1 MTQRAQAQKRLGLSI
16 CQKSPPVR
24 LFPKCGS
31 PGIGRGGVQGEGDQG
46 GEEVGL
52 GLYLELTAAGLD
64 KAGGNGQAQPAAAV
78 GTALVPPDEALG
90 VVQAGTEFCGRGVA
104 QGGHRLSLL
113 HREGQ
118 VHPGTGQGVFQGV
131 AQQILEHPV
140 EAVTVPLDEHRVVG
154 ELGAQLQPALL
165 DGLVHIRQG
174 LAEQAGQ
181 KADRSAVDSLSN
193 VVEQKADKTALSAA
207 EGRISALESGK
218 ADKTELAAQIRA
230 LSQSHE
236 ADTAALRSE
245 NCWVRLGEWSLTE
258 ESSLISLSFP
268 EIDKSR
274 FRQLRLHFHICG
286 VSALGNVILRMNQ
299 VSSGQYDT
307 GGINRTDGLYLSFT
321 NSLFAAGFAEWF
333 FIPGAAD
340 RLPCHVWYCSKAVM
354 NGSDSAALVG
364 ADWESLSSV
373 QFVPKDGTLC
383 APGSEFALYGLKR

>member
-1 MTQRAQAQKRLGLSI
+1 MASGQTQYYGLS
-16 CQKSPPVR
+16 QW
-24 LFPKCGS
+24 
-31 PGIGRGGVQGEGDQG
+31 E
-46 GEEVGL
+46 
-52 GLYLELTAAGLD
+52 AAD
-64 KAGGNGQAQPAAAV
+64 KVERVDFNSDNAKIDG
-78 GTALVPPDEALG
+78 ALHA
-90 VVQAGTEFCGRGVA
+90 
-104 QGGHRLSLL
+104 
-113 HREGQ
+113 
-118 VHPGTGQGVFQGV
+118 
-131 AQQILEHPV
+131 
-140 EAVTVPLDEHRVVG
+140 
-154 ELGAQLQPALL
+154 
-165 DGLVHIRQG
+165 

-245 NCWVRLGEWSLTE
+245 NCWVRLGEWSVTE

-286 VSALGNVILRMNQ
+286 VSSLGNVILRMNQ

-321 NSLFAAGFAEWF
+321 NSLFAVGFAEWF

-383 APGSEFALYGLKR
+383 APGSEFALYGLKK